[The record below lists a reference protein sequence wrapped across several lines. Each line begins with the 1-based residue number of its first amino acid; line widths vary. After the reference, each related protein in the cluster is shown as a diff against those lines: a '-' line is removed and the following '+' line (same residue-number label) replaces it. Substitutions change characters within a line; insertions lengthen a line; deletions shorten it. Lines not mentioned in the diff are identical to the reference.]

1 MEVRTRSSSSQRAS
15 GWVDN
20 EDVHNVLSEKGKKD
34 GNSRYYPGDGLTIRQ
49 RIRRETWEMARV
61 MTNLIQGRG
70 SKVTYLLMPAMIS
83 LFWVLICLFTTR
95 QPSISL
101 EERLSQQHYRV
112 RFHLNIE
119 NVYPH

>member
-1 MEVRTRSSSSQRAS
+1 MMEVRTRSSSSHRAN
-15 GWVDN
+15 GWVDDESDYKECYEEKAR
-20 EDVHNVLSEKGKKD
+20 EDSNRYIP
-34 GNSRYYPGDGLTIRQ
+34 GNGPTMRQ

-61 MTNLIQGRG
+61 MSNLIQGRG
-70 SKVTYLLMPAMIS
+70 SKLTYLLIPAMIS

-112 RFHLNIE
+112 STRNQYYFKL
-119 NVYPH
+119 